1 MLCREWGVAYVGGG
15 KRGMCAWWG
24 ENAEHVTLLGT
35 EMWKIRPKNKTKK
48 KNAPQS
54 EVRRRRAARRRAS
67 RQGSHSTR
75 AAGSGG
81 PSLAAAVRCP
91 RRRGRR

>member
-48 KNAPQS
+48 KKRTSIRSASTTRCTAPSVAPGVALNASSRKRWPLS
-54 EVRRRRAARRRAS
+54 RSCRAMPA
-67 RQGSHSTR
+67 
-75 AAGSGG
+75 
-81 PSLAAAVRCP
+81 
-91 RRRGRR
+91 